1 MKRILGVLTAKW
13 FVTLIGAIA
22 LSLIVW
28 FIGPLIA
35 VADKR
40 PLESDMV
47 RLIVVMGI
55 VFLWGLVNIFSR
67 VKEKRTNDQMTQA
80 LTQAKD
86 AAGSEAGEEIALL
99 RKRLEE
105 SLALLKKG
113 AGSKGKGRYLYQL
126 PWYMLIGPPGSGK
139 TTALQN
145 SGLNFPL
152 AAKYGK
158 DPVKGVGG
166 TRNCDWW
173 LTDEAVLLDTAGR
186 YTTQDS
192 HASTDQAGWK
202 GFLGLLK
209 KFRPRQPINGAL
221 VAISIADVVALSSG
235 ERVAHARA
243 IRQRLRELSD
253 EFGIRFPVYV
263 LLTKADLIAGFIEY
277 FDDLGREEREQVWGM
292 TLPLDRGTEDEP
304 PAVVGF
310 GAGFDAL
317 VQRAHDRQLARVQQ
331 ETDLNK
337 RALIYGFPAQLAS
350 LKELLQEF
358 LGEIFMP
365 NRYEGRPLLRGIYFT
380 SGTQEGT
387 PIDRI
392 MAGVA
397 QTFGL
402 DRQRL
407 SAFSG
412 GGRAYFLTRLLRSVV
427 FAEASVAGADAK
439 LERRQSVLRQGAF
452 AAAGAVFVAAI
463 AAWTVSFLGNRSLI
477 ADVDAQVA
485 QYAQAAPAVATTQV
499 NDGDVMRVLP
509 LVRYLRAM
517 PAGYDARNDSA
528 PWSVSFGLYQGSKLG
543 SQEVLAYRRAL
554 NTVFLPRLLV
564 RLGAQIRG
572 NLAKP
577 DYVQEG
583 LKTYLML
590 GGAGPLDK
598 DLVRAWMDFDWK
610 AQFPGPDKD
619 ELRNELAAHLNA
631 LLEAP
636 LQPIALD
643 GSVIDIARRTLLQSS
658 LASRAYNTM
667 KQSAAARKLP
677 EWRIS
682 ANAGSAPDR
691 VFVRNSGKLLSD
703 GIPGFYTY
711 EGFYKVF
718 MPGLAK
724 VAHDQASES
733 WVLGDAAPKGG
744 EAAISS
750 SLQRDIAQLYTN
762 DYIAQWDG
770 LIADIAVVPFRGMQ
784 NAAETVN
791 LLSSP
796 TASPLKLLLTSIAKE
811 TQLTRAPDIGG
822 ALGGKAAAAA
832 QNATAGATAA
842 ANKLAGI
849 VGQAAIP
856 TPPSYGQP
864 VDDHFR
870 RLHDFV
876 LGAQVPGQ
884 PPAPAPI
891 DDLIRGLNDVYLQL
905 NRLGQ
910 PGQDLVKADSGAVQ
924 KLATD
929 ATRLP
934 PPLAAMVAGIAR
946 GASTTVVGGARTQ
959 INDDWQAKV
968 LPFCQRALD
977 NRYPIVRAS
986 QTDVTLDDFAKLFA
1000 PNGLIDAFFK
1010 TNLKPFVDTSHIP
1023 WRWQKVDNIEL
1034 GISQDVLTQ
1043 FQRAA
1048 AIRDGFFGGGAAPA
1062 VKFELTPVSLDAQV
1076 TQVLIDINGQEATY
1090 AHGPP
1095 RPTLV
1100 QWPGA
1105 GGSERGRI
1113 AFSPAAS
1120 GQTSSITKSG
1130 PWSLFR
1136 LLDEAKIQGT
1146 GLSDKLQIT
1155 FSVGGRSAV
1164 YEVNANSV
1172 NNPLTMKELHEF
1184 RCPARL

>member
-1 MKRILGVLTAKW
+1 MKRILGILTAKW

-35 VADKR
+35 VADMR

-47 RLIVVMGI
+47 RLVVVMAI
-55 VFLWGLVNIFSR
+55 VFIWGLINIFGR
-67 VKEKRTNDQMTQA
+67 VKEARTNDQMAQA

-86 AAGSEAGEEIALL
+86 AAGPEAGEEIALL

-113 AGSKGKGRYLYQL
+113 AGGKGKGRYLYQL

-221 VAISIADVVALSSG
+221 VAISIADVVGLSSG

-243 IRQRLRELSD
+243 IRQRLRELGD

-263 LLTKADLIAGFIEY
+263 LLTKADLIAGFVEY
-277 FDDLGREEREQVWGM
+277 FDDLSREEREQVWGM
-292 TLPLDRGTEDEP
+292 TLPMDRGSDDES

-310 GAGFDAL
+310 ASSFDAL
-317 VQRAHDRQLARVQQ
+317 VQRLHDRQLARIQQ
-331 ETDLNK
+331 ESDLNK
-337 RALIYGFPAQLAS
+337 RALIYGFPAQVAS
-350 LKELLQEF
+350 LKDLVKEF
-358 LGEIFMP
+358 LDEIFMP
-365 NRYEGRPLLRGIYFT
+365 NRYEGRPLLRGVYFT

-397 QTFGL
+397 AAFGL

-412 GGRAYFLTRLLRSVV
+412 AGRGYFLTRLLRGVV

-439 LERRQSVLRQGAF
+439 LERRQALLRQGAF

-463 AAWTVSFLGNRSLI
+463 AAWTVSYLGNRSLI
-477 ADVDAQVA
+477 ADVDGRLV
-485 QYAQAAPAVATTQV
+485 QYAQAAAPLANPQV
-499 NDGDVMRVLP
+499 NDADVLRVLP
-509 LVRYLRAM
+509 LLRYLRAM
-517 PAGYDARNDSA
+517 PAGYDARNDSV
-528 PWSVSFGLYQGSKLG
+528 PWSVGFGLYQGDKLG
-543 SQEVLAYRRAL
+543 SQEIIAYRRAL

-564 RLGAQIRG
+564 RLGGQIRG
-572 NLAKP
+572 NLDKP

-610 AQFPGPDKD
+610 AQLPGADKD
-619 ELRNELAAHLNA
+619 DLRNELAAHLNA

-636 LQPIALD
+636 LLPIGLD
-643 GSVIDIARRTLLQSS
+643 GSVIDVARRTLLQSS

-667 KQSAAARKLP
+667 KQSAAARKVP

-724 VAHDQASES
+724 VARDQASES

-750 SLQRDIAQLYTN
+750 GLQRDITQLYTN

-770 LIADIAVVPFRGMQ
+770 LLADIGIVPFRGMQ

-796 TASPLKLLLTSIAKE
+796 TSSPLKLLLTSVAKE
-811 TQLTRAPDIGG
+811 TQLSRLPD
-822 ALGGKAAAAA
+822 LGLGDKAAAAM
-832 QNATAGATAA
+832 QNAAAGATAA
-842 ANKLAGI
+842 ASKLAGI
-849 VGQAAIP
+849 VGQSVVPA
-856 TPPSYGQP
+856 PPSYGQP

-870 RLHDFV
+870 RLHEFV
-876 LGAQVPGQ
+876 GLGAQAPGQ

-891 DDLIRGLNDVYLQL
+891 DDLIRSLNDVYLQL
-905 NRLGQ
+905 NRMGQ

-929 ATRLP
+929 ATRMP
-934 PPLAAMVAGIAR
+934 PPLTALVTGIAR
-946 GASTTVVGGARTQ
+946 GASTTAVGGARVQ
-959 INDDWQAKV
+959 INDDWQSKV

-977 NRYPIVRAS
+977 NRYPIVRGS

-1010 TNLKPFVDTSHIP
+1010 TNLKPFVDTSHVP

-1062 VKFELTPVSLDAQV
+1062 VKFELVPVSLDAQV

-1095 RPTLV
+1095 RPSLV

-1105 GGSERGRI
+1105 PGSERGRI
-1113 AFSPAAS
+1113 AFSPAAT
-1120 GQTSSITKSG
+1120 GQNSSITKSG

-1136 LLDEAKIQGT
+1136 LFDEAKIQGT
-1146 GLSDKLQIT
+1146 GLSDKLQVT
-1155 FSVGGRSAV
+1155 FSVGGRTAV

-1172 NNPLTMKELHEF
+1172 NNPLTMSELHEF